1 MLPTR
6 FGRPATLCLLI
17 SALLAADL
25 SAAAPRPN
33 IILIF
38 TDDHASHAL
47 SCYGSKINK
56 TPQLDR
62 LASEG
67 MLFRNCFCTNSIC
80 APSRAVILTG
90 KHSHL
95 NGVIDNRVRFDGQQ
109 QTFPKLLQKAGYQT
123 AMIGKWHL
131 KSRPTGFDHY
141 EVLIGQGPYYNP
153 PMIRNGSRVK
163 HTGYTTDI
171 ITNIALKFLKG
182 RDTAKPFMLMFQHKA
197 PHRNWQPGPKHLTLY
212 DDVTIPEPDNL
223 FDSYLGRG
231 TAAQT
236 QDMSIARTMTP
247 NDLKLVPPRN
257 FTPAQ
262 LKTWN
267 AAYGPKNEAFRKA
280 NLKGKSLIR
289 WKYQRYIKDYLRCI
303 ASVDDNVGRVLDYLD
318 TTGLAKNTIVIYSS
332 DQGFYLGDHGW
343 FDKRF
348 MYEESLRMPL
358 MARWPGHIKPGSI
371 NSDLVSNLDFAQT
384 FLELAGVD
392 SPPDMQGLS
401 LVPLLA
407 GKTPA
412 DWRTSLFYQYYEFP
426 GAHSVRR
433 HMGVR
438 DSRYKLI
445 HFYNLDEW
453 ELYDLKRDPREMHS
467 VYGSPEYTAITARL
481 KDELT
486 QLRRKYRV
494 PDDRGSITKD
504 GKRKKALKRNKPKAR
519 KNKKKTS
526 TTRSGSSRGQAVTGS

>member
-6 FGRPATLCLLI
+6 FGRRATLCLLI
-17 SALLAADL
+17 SGLLAADL

-38 TDDHASHAL
+38 TDDHASHSL

-56 TPQLDR
+56 TPHLDR

-95 NGVIDNRVRFDGQQ
+95 NGVIDNRVRFDGEQ

-153 PMIRNGSRVK
+153 PMIRNGNRVK

-171 ITNIALKFLKG
+171 ITDIALKFLKG
-182 RDTAKPFMLMFQHKA
+182 RDTNKPFMMMYQHKA

-223 FDSYLGRG
+223 FDNYLGRG
-231 TAAQT
+231 TAAKT
-236 QDMSIARTMTP
+236 QDMSIARTMTA

-280 NLKGKSLIR
+280 KLKGKDLVR

-303 ASVDDNVGRVLDYLD
+303 ASVDDNVGRILDYLD
-318 TTGLAKNTIVIYSS
+318 TSGLAKDTIVIYSS

-348 MYEESLRMPL
+348 MYEESFRMPL
-358 MARWPGHIKPGSI
+358 MVRWPGHIAAGSV

-384 FLELAGVD
+384 FLDLAGV
-392 SPPDMQGLS
+392 SSGPGMQGLS
-401 LVPLLA
+401 LQPLFL
-407 GKTPA
+407 GQTPA
-412 DWRTSLFYQYYEFP
+412 DWRSTLFYQYYEFP

-433 HMGVR
+433 HLGVR
-438 DSRYKLI
+438 DARYKLI

-453 ELYDLKRDPREMHS
+453 ELYDLKRDPREMRS
-467 VYGSPEYTAITARL
+467 VYGSPEYTSITARL
-481 KDELT
+481 KNELAR
-486 QLRRKYRV
+486 LRKHYRV
-494 PDDRGSITKD
+494 PDDRGSVSKD
-504 GKRKKALKRNKPKAR
+504 GKSNKAPKRKQPRARKKG
-519 KNKKKTS
+519 KKTAAAR
-526 TTRSGSSRGQAVTGS
+526 TAPSGQRALTGS

>member
-1 MLPTR
+1 
-6 FGRPATLCLLI
+6 
-17 SALLAADL
+17 
-25 SAAAPRPN
+25 
-33 IILIF
+33 
-38 TDDHASHAL
+38 
-47 SCYGSKINK
+47 
-56 TPQLDR
+56 
-62 LASEG
+62 
-67 MLFRNCFCTNSIC
+67 
-80 APSRAVILTG
+80 
-90 KHSHL
+90 
-95 NGVIDNRVRFDGQQ
+95 
-109 QTFPKLLQKAGYQT
+109 
-123 AMIGKWHL
+123 
-131 KSRPTGFDHY
+131 
-141 EVLIGQGPYYNP
+141 
-153 PMIRNGSRVK
+153 
-163 HTGYTTDI
+163 
-171 ITNIALKFLKG
+171 
-182 RDTAKPFMLMFQHKA
+182 
-197 PHRNWQPGPKHLTLY
+197 
-212 DDVTIPEPDNL
+212 
-223 FDSYLGRG
+223 
-231 TAAQT
+231 
-236 QDMSIARTMTP
+236 MTP

-280 NLKGKSLIR
+280 KLTGKALVR

-318 TTGLAKNTIVIYSS
+318 TNGLAANTIVIYSS

-358 MARWPGHIKPGSI
+358 MARWPGHIKPGSK

-384 FLELAGVD
+384 FLDLAGVD
-392 SPPDMQGLS
+392 SPPDMQGQS
-401 LVPLLA
+401 LGPLFA

-433 HMGVR
+433 HLGVR
-438 DSRYKLI
+438 DARYKLI

-486 QLRRKYRV
+486 RLRRQYRV
-494 PDDRGSITKD
+494 PDDRGSITKE

-519 KNKKKTS
+519 KNKKKSS
-526 TTRSGSSRGQAVTGS
+526 TTQSGLSSISSRGRAVAGS

>member
-95 NGVIDNRVRFDGQQ
+95 NGVIDNRVRFDGRQ

-182 RDTAKPFMLMFQHKA
+182 RDTAKPFMMMLQHKA

-223 FDSYLGRG
+223 FDNYLGRG

-280 NLKGKSLIR
+280 NLKGKPLIR

-318 TTGLAKNTIVIYSS
+318 TSGLAKNTIVIYSS

-426 GAHSVRR
+426 GPHSVRR

>member
-141 EVLIGQGPYYNP
+141 EVLIGQGPHYNP

-426 GAHSVRR
+426 GPHSVRR